1 MGYLHIE
8 NLYANKD
15 ILLFKECYAMEK
27 IHGSSAHIT
36 LKDNQI
42 HFHSGGESNDR
53 FVKIFP
59 SNLKEKMGL
68 YGYDVVIYGEVYGSK
83 CQGMKETYGE
93 ELKFVVFDIEIAGVW
108 LPVPEAEAMAKNLG
122 LDFVYYEK
130 VSTNLASLDA
140 QRDADSVQ
148 AVRNG
153 MGTGKKREGVV
164 LRPLIEV
171 NRADGTRVI
180 CKHKRD
186 DFRETAA
193 PRVVGVTP
201 EVLSEATAIAMEWV
215 TTTRLQHVLDKLP
228 GHNISGLG
236 RIIAAMTEDV
246 LREGK
251 AEIVDSKEARKA
263 ISKRT
268 VELYK
273 EYLNQKI

>member
-215 TTTRLQHVLDKLP
+215 LLQ
-228 GHNISGLG
+228 GYS
-236 RIIAAMTEDV
+236 MC
-246 LREGK
+246 
-251 AEIVDSKEARKA
+251 
-263 ISKRT
+263 
-268 VELYK
+268 
-273 EYLNQKI
+273 